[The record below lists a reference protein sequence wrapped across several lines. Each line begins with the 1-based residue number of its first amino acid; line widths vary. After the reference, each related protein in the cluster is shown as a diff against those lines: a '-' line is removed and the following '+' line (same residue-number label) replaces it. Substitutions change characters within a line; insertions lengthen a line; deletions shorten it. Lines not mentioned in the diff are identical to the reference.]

1 MRRRKLLIGGGIA
14 VAGGALYRKLRRKKP
29 AAEPDPA
36 AELRR
41 KLDESRATVQER
53 DEFESGEV
61 PVDRAEPG
69 IDERRRDVHRRAQA
83 SIEEMRD
90 TPSE

>member
-14 VAGGALYRKLRRKKP
+14 VAAGAAYRKLRRKKP
-29 AAEPDPA
+29 PPEPDPA

-41 KLDESRATVQER
+41 KLDESRATMEER
-53 DEFESGEV
+53 DEFEAGEV
-61 PVDRAEPG
+61 PVDQAEPG
-69 IDERRRDVHRRAQA
+69 IDERRHDVHRRAQE
-83 SIEEMRD
+83 SIDEMKD